1 MVCLCGLEEKI
12 LAWQG
17 EEKEQF
23 IEIRD
28 IGTIAGQL
36 PDKLGRASFH

>member
-23 IEIRD
+23 IEIRQA
-28 IGTIAGQL
+28 AGAA
-36 PDKLGRASFH
+36 G